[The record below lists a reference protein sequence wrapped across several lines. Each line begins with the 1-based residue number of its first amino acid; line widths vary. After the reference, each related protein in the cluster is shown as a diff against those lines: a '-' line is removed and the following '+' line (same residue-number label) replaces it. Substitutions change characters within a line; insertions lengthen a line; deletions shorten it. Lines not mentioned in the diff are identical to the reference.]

1 MCMIKGDRG
10 EYKYISKSTLW
21 INGYL
26 DIGQLLE
33 QSHQLLAQARRRLQ
47 PFPFH
52 PCVISI
58 SYQMRIYAYLKSGY
72 GY

>member
-1 MCMIKGDRG
+1 MIKGDRG

-26 DIGQLLE
+26 DIGQLLA
-33 QSHQLLAQARRRLQ
+33 QSHQLLAQTRRGLR

-52 PCVISI
+52 PCVISRYFLKWI
-58 SYQMRIYAYLKSGY
+58 CKWILAYSGY
-72 GY
+72 F